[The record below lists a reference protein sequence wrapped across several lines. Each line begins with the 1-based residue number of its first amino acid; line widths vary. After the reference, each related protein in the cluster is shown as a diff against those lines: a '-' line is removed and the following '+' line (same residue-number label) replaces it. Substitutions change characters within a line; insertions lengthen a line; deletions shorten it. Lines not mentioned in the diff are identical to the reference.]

1 MGATLP
7 ELVERA
13 KLHAGE
19 KKIAS
24 STVNK
29 LLGGVQAVALWG
41 FGAGSSS
48 IVVHSGISLLG
59 RGQSRLLTDVQSWS
73 ARPPIAT
80 LDPRPPTGSGGR
92 AAYEKI
98 WLVLRIQLVGSNV
111 LAKEER
117 FIP

>member
-29 LLGGVQAVALWG
+29 LLGRVQAVELWG

-80 LDPRPPTGSGGR
+80 LDPGR
-92 AAYEKI
+92 LLGLAAARHMKKFGWSFESK
-98 WLVLRIQLVGSNV
+98 WSAQTS
-111 LAKEER
+111 
-117 FIP
+117 